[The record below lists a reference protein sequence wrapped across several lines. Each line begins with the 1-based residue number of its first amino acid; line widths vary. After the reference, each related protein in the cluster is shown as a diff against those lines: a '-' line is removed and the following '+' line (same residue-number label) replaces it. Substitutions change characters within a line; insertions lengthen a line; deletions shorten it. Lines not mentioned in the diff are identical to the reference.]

1 MVLMLNLMKNENLIK
16 IKAQVSILRKLITEL
31 SLDKPIS
38 YDEWKLLHSLI
49 YDITYNLIWLDD

>member
-1 MVLMLNLMKNENLIK
+1 MKNENLIK

-38 YDEWKLLHSLI
+38 YDEWNLLHNLI
-49 YDITYNLIWLDD
+49 YDITYDLIWLDD